1 VKKLSFWL
9 AVTTLSSIS
18 ATAQVKVEITAEQD
32 TFLPGEPLTAITRIS
47 NRTGQPLRFGSAE
60 DWLTFTVE
68 ASPGGP
74 VQKLSDPVVKG
85 EFTLPSGSRATKRVD
100 LSPYFSLTQPG
111 RYLVSA
117 SVKVPGWNQESPSQ
131 PFFFNV
137 IEGSHLWEQE
147 FGVPGSSD
155 GSTPPEVRKY
165 ILQQANY
172 LKNKLRLYVRIT
184 DSTGARVFKTIPVGT
199 VLTFSR
205 PQPEIDDQN
214 NLHLLYQS
222 WAHTFA
228 YFVYSPNGD
237 LLKSAMYD
245 YIGERPRIARD
256 PKGHLTVVGG
266 ILRDP
271 AKQVEPDSI
280 LTTNSVG
287 SPKQP

>member
-9 AVTTLSSIS
+9 AVVALSSLS
-18 ATAQVKVEITAEQD
+18 ATAQVKVELTAAQE
-32 TFLPGEPLTAITRIS
+32 TFLPGEPFTTITRIS
-47 NRTGQPLRFGSAE
+47 NRTGQPLRFGSAD

-74 VQKLSDPVVKG
+74 VQKLGDPVVKG

-100 LSPYFSLTQPG
+100 ISPYFSLTQPG
-111 RYLVSA
+111 RYMVTA
-117 SVKVPGWNQESPSQ
+117 CVKVAGWNQEPVSQ

-184 DSTGARVFKTIPVGT
+184 DASGATVFKTIAVGT
-199 VLTFSR
+199 VLTFSH

-237 LLKSAMYD
+237 VLKSAMYD
-245 YIGERPRIARD
+245 YIGEKPRIARD
-256 PKGHLTVVGG
+256 AKGRLSVVGG

-271 AKQVEPDSI
+271 TKQLEPVSIPSTSSNAPAKKP
-280 LTTNSVG
+280 
-287 SPKQP
+287 